1 MAWWIFS
8 IRSIGGLEWMLE
20 RGMDSGQEG
29 LLHET
34 FSVELTSELIP
45 VHVMIFNPSWVELI
59 KGVD

>member
-1 MAWWIFS
+1 
-8 IRSIGGLEWMLE
+8 MLE
-20 RGMDSGQEG
+20 RGMDSAQEG

-34 FSVELTSELIP
+34 FSVKLTSELIP

>member
-1 MAWWIFS
+1 
-8 IRSIGGLEWMLE
+8 MLE

-45 VHVMIFNPSWVELI
+45 FHVMIFNPSWVALI

>member
-1 MAWWIFS
+1 
-8 IRSIGGLEWMLE
+8 MLE

-34 FSVELTSELIP
+34 FSVEPTSELIP
-45 VHVMIFNPSWVELI
+45 VHVLIFNPSWVELI